1 MSVDAEARDTPVGTC
16 DHCGT
21 SDETVGL
28 CHLAPVGNLVSV
40 AACADCRARFGT
52 VESREAV
59 GEVHGLTAP
68 DGVCLVCREP
78 EAAFSVELEVP
89 VAGQVGYVAGALC
102 GAHADAQVAEILA
115 TDGGEH

>member
-1 MSVDAEARDTPVGTC
+1 MSVDVETTDREPTC
-16 DHCGT
+16 DHCAAA
-21 SDETVGL
+21 DESVQA
-28 CHLAPVGNLVSV
+28 CHLAPVGNLVTV
-40 AACADCRARFGT
+40 DACADCRARFGT
-52 VESREAV
+52 VEGRDAV

-68 DGVCLVCREP
+68 DGVCLVCREAG
-78 EAAFSVELEVP
+78 AAYSVELEVP